1 MCGVGIV
8 ILWIATLWL
17 DSWTHHGEYL
27 VVPDVKGKSFQDA
40 KNTLV
45 NEGFTVE
52 LTDSIYDTS
61 TRPGTVVEQN
71 PKVGTKVKDGRLIYV
86 TINAFS
92 PKSVTIPTLTDISLR
107 QAQSSLQGLGINN
120 ITVRM
125 VPSDFKDLVLKATR
139 NGVPLSAGARIPVDS
154 YIVLEVGD
162 GNVMLDS
169 TSLSTESVEQVDLL

>member
-1 MCGVGIV
+1 MNTENKPTVKRSDRLWYKVLVNLLIMCGVGIV
-8 ILWIATLWL
+8 ILWIAILWL

-40 KNTLV
+40 RNTLV

-52 LTDSIYDTS
+52 LTDSIYDIS

-92 PKSVTIPTLTDISLR
+92 PKSVTIPNLTDISLR
-107 QAQSSLQGLGINN
+107 QAQS
-120 ITVRM
+120 
-125 VPSDFKDLVLKATR
+125 TR
-139 NGVPLSAGARIPVDS
+139 NGVPLSAGARIAVDS
-154 YIVLEVGD
+154 HIVLEVGD
-162 GNVMLDS
+162 GNVMPDS
-169 TSLSTESVEQVDLL
+169 ASLSTEPVEQVDLL

>member
-92 PKSVTIPTLTDISLR
+92 PKSVTDR
-107 QAQSSLQGLGINN
+107 
-120 ITVRM
+120 
-125 VPSDFKDLVLKATR
+125 K
-139 NGVPLSAGARIPVDS
+139 
-154 YIVLEVGD
+154 
-162 GNVMLDS
+162 
-169 TSLSTESVEQVDLL
+169 SVV